1 MSARFTCSAKLHR
14 PSMPML
20 PRALPLLG
28 LSLLSA
34 CDEGS
39 LPMPVRYA
47 EGVPRQSQTLQL
59 DAKGQLLAVV
69 NPDADSLSLLSVGD
83 PQARKLL
90 QELQLEPRP
99 QQTAEGHFL
108 PKCGPRGVDLS
119 ADGKTAYV
127 VCQWSGQLLTVD
139 TQTGARKQ
147 ALWLGAEPVSVLV
160 HPDGQALYVALYQ
173 SREVVRLP
181 LEQDL
186 PQEAQA
192 TRQTTTSR
200 PFGLALDGAGQ
211 TLYVSRFLLQPG
223 VDVLSAQTLAVQQR
237 HDLPEVASRGNKLLA
252 HGVPRGVY
260 SATVRPGSSGEL
272 WLPHLLLAT
281 DIAQPDLDFE
291 STVFP
296 AVSIDSPGSAPVT
309 LSTDSRLPKVDGALA
324 DIVSGPRA
332 VAFTPDGGLALMV
345 NMSSEDVTVL
355 DASRRIQAE
364 LVRPLPGDLPEGI
377 VVSPDGRFAYVD
389 QRASSDV
396 AVLSIAADWA
406 TRSSGR
412 VSVDGPALPRL
423 ATPDPMPAQQRL
435 GQRLFYSANSA
446 EFPMTK
452 NFWVACASCHLEG
465 RSDAVT
471 WLFKQGPR
479 DTPSNAGGTL
489 GTGFL
494 LRTAGRNLL
503 AQYDETIRVE
513 QGGTL
518 DLTRPA
524 DRKLLDA
531 LTAYVDHAIPLPK
544 SPEVDARTGTPSAA
558 AGRGQAVFTRLGCNT
573 CHSGPKLTDS
583 GAGNPSLDLTG
594 QLGPVLLHDVG
605 SCATGTF
612 PDKATPAYDGSART
626 ACDFDTPSLL
636 GVNDTAPYMHDGSL
650 ATLED
655 VIDYFVRTLKLPVP
669 SAQDRADLA
678 AYLRSL

>member
-1 MSARFTCSAKLHR
+1 
-14 PSMPML
+14 
-20 PRALPLLG
+20 
-28 LSLLSA
+28 
-34 CDEGS
+34 
-39 LPMPVRYA
+39 
-47 EGVPRQSQTLQL
+47 
-59 DAKGQLLAVV
+59 
-69 NPDADSLSLLSVGD
+69 
-83 PQARKLL
+83 
-90 QELQLEPRP
+90 
-99 QQTAEGHFL
+99 
-108 PKCGPRGVDLS
+108 
-119 ADGKTAYV
+119 
-127 VCQWSGQLLTVD
+127 
-139 TQTGARKQ
+139 
-147 ALWLGAEPVSVLV
+147 
-160 HPDGQALYVALYQ
+160 
-173 SREVVRLP
+173 
-181 LEQDL
+181 
-186 PQEAQA
+186 
-192 TRQTTTSR
+192 
-200 PFGLALDGAGQ
+200 
-211 TLYVSRFLLQPG
+211 
-223 VDVLSAQTLAVQQR
+223 
-237 HDLPEVASRGNKLLA
+237 
-252 HGVPRGVY
+252 
-260 SATVRPGSSGEL
+260 
-272 WLPHLLLAT
+272 
-281 DIAQPDLDFE
+281 
-291 STVFP
+291 
-296 AVSIDSPGSAPVT
+296 
-309 LSTDSRLPKVDGALA
+309 VDGALA

-389 QRASSDV
+389 QRASSDI
-396 AVLSIAADWA
+396 AVLTIAADWA

-544 SPEVDARTGTPSAA
+544 SPEVDARTGSPLCRRRTWPSGVYAP
-558 AGRGQAVFTRLGCNT
+558 GLQHLPQRPQADRQRRWQPDPGSDRPARPRDPARRRQLRHRHLPRQGDPGLRRQRAHRVRL
-573 CHSGPKLTDS
+573 
-583 GAGNPSLDLTG
+583 
-594 QLGPVLLHDVG
+594 
-605 SCATGTF
+605 
-612 PDKATPAYDGSART
+612 
-626 ACDFDTPSLL
+626 
-636 GVNDTAPYMHDGSL
+636 
-650 ATLED
+650 
-655 VIDYFVRTLKLPVP
+655 
-669 SAQDRADLA
+669 
-678 AYLRSL
+678 